1 MNNERIMNNERMVN
15 NKRMV
20 NSERIAKVEELI
32 ELCKNSEM
40 NHNAKEIYDAAIEY
54 HKETTSKNFLKL
66 SGIIVGNLL
75 EREQPMISGIES
87 TRLFHKLIREIVD

>member
-1 MNNERIMNNERMVN
+1 MNNERTMNNERMMN
-15 NKRMV
+15 D
-20 NSERIAKVEELI
+20 ERIAKVEELI

-40 NHNAKEIYDAAIEY
+40 NHNAKEIYDVAIEY

-75 EREQPMISGIES
+75 EREQPMVSGIEN
-87 TRLFHKLIREIVD
+87 TRLFHKLIKEIVD